1 MATLSTGYTWQSGDT
16 VTPALLNQTVNS
28 ANITNI
34 ANADVSASAA
44 IAGTKIAPNF
54 GSQAISTTG
63 TLAAGSTTITGTMS
77 VSSTMSVT
85 GAITATGGVTG
96 NASTAAAWQTGR
108 DLSLTGDVTATISNV
123 TGAGN
128 VSGAATLANGV
139 VTAAKLSGAQT
150 GSAPVFGVRAWGK
163 FEGRNDNAACVVS
176 ASGNVTSVTRT
187 ASGVYEVVMTTEL
200 PDANYAILC
209 TSTGAIS
216 RIDSFTETST
226 TFRLEFVTTSGAASN
241 PAEICFMVIR

>member
-34 ANADVSASAA
+34 ANADVASNAA
-44 IAGTKIAPNF
+44 IAGSKITPSF
-54 GSQAISTTG
+54 GSQAVSTTG
-63 TLAAGSTTITGTMS
+63 TLAAGNTTITGTMS
-77 VSSTMSVT
+77 VS

-96 NASTAAAWQTGR
+96 NASTASAWQTGR
-108 DLSLTGDVTATISNV
+108 NLSLTGDVTATLSSV
-123 TGAGN
+123 TGSGN
-128 VSGAATLANGV
+128 VSAAATIANAA

-150 GSAPVFGVRAWGK
+150 GSAPIFGVRAWGK
-163 FEGRNDNAACVVS
+163 FEGRSDNAACVVN

-187 ASGVYEVVMTTEL
+187 ASGIYEVVMTTAL

-216 RIDSFTETST
+216 RIESFTETAT
-226 TFRLEFVTTSGAASN
+226 TFRLEFITTAGAASN
-241 PAEICFMVIR
+241 PAEISFMVIR